1 MYLYRLSG
9 KLWSIKKIFRIQSSY
24 SQACRLIA
32 AVCMES
38 AAAAAVFLRTVTLV
52 HSWA

>member
-38 AAAAAVFLRTVTLV
+38 AAAPVFLRTVILV
-52 HSWA
+52 HSGA